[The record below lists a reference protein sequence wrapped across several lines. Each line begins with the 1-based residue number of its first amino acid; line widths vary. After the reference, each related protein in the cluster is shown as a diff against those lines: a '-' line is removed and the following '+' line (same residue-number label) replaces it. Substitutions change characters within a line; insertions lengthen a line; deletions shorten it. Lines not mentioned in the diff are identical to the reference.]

1 MWLIDDYNRKIVSG
15 TYRKPSTGL
24 FEFIHATLEGHLDSQ
39 DSQFQS
45 SSSAAIDE
53 NSNEGSVSD
62 SSPDRGSPNYKAET
76 PWIMWDSTTANR
88 VTKDGTLWVRV
99 GRSTNSAQCSYI
111 VNVCM
116 YLVDVPVCIFQ
127 CVCGT
132 IFSFFFWGVA
142 LTEPLSGLFQIKPQ
156 DILFLKQWLCHAFCT
171 ELLSSSA

>member
-45 SSSAAIDE
+45 SSSAAFDE

-76 PWIMWDSTTANR
+76 P
-88 VTKDGTLWVRV
+88 
-99 GRSTNSAQCSYI
+99 
-111 VNVCM
+111 
-116 YLVDVPVCIFQ
+116 
-127 CVCGT
+127 
-132 IFSFFFWGVA
+132 
-142 LTEPLSGLFQIKPQ
+142 
-156 DILFLKQWLCHAFCT
+156 
-171 ELLSSSA
+171 